1 MYKILTSTKENEHII
16 DTALLH
22 NEQDYLLYIKDKCLI
37 KTENKDILFGKPICY
52 PAILVTHFRASFTKF
67 INHKVY
73 GEYIYIDSFDEVLN

>member
-52 PAILVTHFRASFTKF
+52 PAILVTHFEASFTKF
-67 INHKVY
+67 ISHKVY
-73 GEYIYIDSFDEVLN
+73 GEYIYIESFG

>member
-52 PAILVTHFRASFTKF
+52 PAILVTHFEASFTKF
-67 INHKVY
+67 ISHKVY
-73 GEYIYIDSFDEVLN
+73 GEYIYIDSFE